1 MQINWNRLKVIDG
14 VKMKSINSTCFAL
27 RNIADVWEF
36 KIVNSE
42 ASNSCSRE
50 CSLPKTKQKKKKW
63 DGHIG
68 LYNCS
73 NKLMLSKES
82 LQILVAWNIAM

>member
-1 MQINWNRLKVIDG
+1 MF
-14 VKMKSINSTCFAL
+14 CFK
-27 RNIADVWEF
+27 NIADVWEF

-42 ASNSCSRE
+42 ANNSCSRE
-50 CSLPKTKQKKKKW
+50 CSLPKTKQKKQ

-73 NKLMLSKES
+73 NKLMVSKKS
-82 LQILVAWNIAM
+82 SQNLVAWNIAM

>member
-1 MQINWNRLKVIDG
+1 MQINWNRLKVIGG

-42 ASNSCSRE
+42 ANNSCSRE
-50 CSLPKTKQKKKKW
+50 CSLPKTKQKKQ

-73 NKLMLSKES
+73 NKLMVSKKS
-82 LQILVAWNIAM
+82 SQNLVAWNIAM